1 MALPATEDWVQSTG
15 SDQDITTFDSK
26 WTEIGGGMHV
36 PSGVAQFEPDGGAYN
51 TSRWNADT
59 FNADQYSQ
67 TVITSTQI
75 SGGIYCGP
83 AARCQSGADTSYH
96 IDTNGGSVYL
106 SKDVAGSPTTLAG
119 PLGGVSFAAGDVC
132 KLTVEGVGATVTVKV
147 WKALAASPTTF
158 VEQYSYDDT
167 AGDRITTAGYAGV
180 FAYGSSTDYGGG
192 AWEGGNI
199 GGGGGG
205 PAAATGFRSLLGVGR

>member
-1 MALPATEDWVQSTG
+1 MALPATEDWVQSSG
-15 SDQDITTFDSK
+15 SDQDIATFDSK

-36 PSGVAQFEPDGGAYN
+36 PSGVAQYEPDGGAYN

-67 TVITSTQI
+67 VVMGTHIA
-75 SGGIYCGP
+75 GGTYHGP

-119 PLGGVSFAAGDVC
+119 PLGGVSFALGDVNRI
-132 KLTVEGVGATVTVKV
+132 TVEGVGATVTVKV
-147 WKALAASPTTF
+147 WKALAASPTTC

-180 FAYGSSTDYGGG
+180 FAYGSSADYGAG

-199 GGGGGG
+199 GGGGGA
-205 PAAATGFRSLLGVGR
+205 PATVAGRCSLLGVGA